1 MEPLDFV
8 GLTKLL
14 GVQVIEVNNEAENE
28 YEPRSFVDV
37 FADVMAKFNALGRR
51 RKREILKLI

>member
-14 GVQVIEVNNEAENE
+14 GVQVIEVSSETENK

-37 FADVMAKFNALGRR
+37 FADVMAKFNALSRR